1 MSVTRGFIG
10 VNGVKYTKISGD
22 LTPTGGSG
30 TPISTPGLDPI
41 TFSFLYAPTLG
52 TSFSNTLINIPI
64 CSFDIFDHYMCEY
77 LITLWNPNSDA
88 SGTGDV
94 GNAITQDG
102 YFFFDSMGNNG
113 LLADA
118 NNLDIVTYAG
128 TNYIQGP
135 GVSVQTD
142 LNGIGT
148 NQYPLSVAS
157 IYLSPVCDGT
167 SYTININQVKSGYK
181 AKGLITLI

>member
-10 VNGVKYTKISGD
+10 VNGVEYTKISGD
-22 LTPTGGSG
+22 LTPSTGEG
-30 TPISTPGLDPI
+30 TPQALPGLNPI
-41 TFSFLYAPTLG
+41 TFSFLYAPSLG
-52 TSFSNTLINIPI
+52 TSFSNDLINIPI
-64 CSFDIFDHYMCEY
+64 CSFDKFDYYICEY

-88 SGTGDV
+88 PGTGEV

-102 YFFFDSMGNNG
+102 YFFFDSMGNDG
-113 LLADA
+113 ILADA
-118 NNLDIVTYAG
+118 NNIDIIEYATYNALQG
-128 TNYIQGP
+128 TE
-135 GVSVQTD
+135 VSVQTD

-148 NQYPLSVAS
+148 DSYPLSVAS

-167 SYTININQVKSGYK
+167 SHTITINSVKSGYK